1 MLNTLIPAFE
11 TELEAINNI
20 SNMGSILAFNVG
32 FKGPEHFYTSYPD
45 RWVHEYEA
53 ASLHFADPAVV
64 WPLMNVGN
72 IRWSEIKL
80 PDIRGVFK
88 KARCHDINYGALFSR
103 QICNSKTIMSV
114 SRHDRELTD
123 AEMNSLSIQWD
134 RISNLVEGRAGLTG
148 KEMEVLAL
156 ARDGLD
162 YKLIAAELDIGLST
176 VKMRVDKAKAKL
188 GAKSLTHAVVIAVTR
203 KYFTH

>member
-1 MLNTLIPAFE
+1 MLHSLIPGFDS
-11 TELEAINNI
+11 ELESINNI
-20 SNMGSILAFNVG
+20 SNMGCILAFNVG
-32 FKGPEHFYTSYPD
+32 FKGPEHFFSSFPEVW
-45 RWVHEYEA
+45 RQEYEA

-64 WPLMNVGN
+64 WPLMYEGD

-88 KARCHDINYGALFSR
+88 KARVHNINYGALFSR
-103 QICNSKTIMSV
+103 QVCNSKTIMSV

-123 AEMNSLSIQWD
+123 AEMIKLSIQWD
-134 RISNLVEGRAGLTG
+134 RISNLVEGRAGLTD

-162 YKLIAAELDIGLST
+162 YKLIAAELGISLST

-203 KYFTH
+203 KYFSH